1 MGFAFSTRQW
11 LLFLNQRT
19 PVEGLTIYYIILYGS
34 LLVLSRMGLVVFGL
48 KIDDPIKTFGLLLIT
63 FAFFITV
70 NFENPY
76 VQLVTMGNTQG
87 ASPVF
92 YGSED
97 GAVWFLVS
105 QFVSDIWLCRMLTFV
120 VTPFLLTVL
129 NVYMASKDIFH
140 VRGQSEP
147 TILGRRYHN
156 NAYISWHKWL
166 DWLHNWFKPTVRT
179 KTCPNRRCSRICGW
193 VYNA

>member
-1 MGFAFSTRQW
+1 MELTSKEFALAVVLAFMGFAFSTRQW

-87 ASPVF
+87 ASIVF

-105 QFVSDIWLCRMLTFV
+105 QFVSDLWLCRMLTFV

-129 NVYMASKDIFH
+129 
-140 VRGQSEP
+140 GC
-147 TILGRRYHN
+147 ILVSGK
-156 NAYISWHKWL
+156 IK
-166 DWLHNWFKPTVRT
+166 
-179 KTCPNRRCSRICGW
+179 IG
-193 VYNA
+193 